1 MATTSADGFAA
12 ALQKIL
18 KEYQEDVSKNVNDLA
33 KKFTQK
39 GVKEVKSA
47 SGQFGGTG
55 KYASGWTSKFETG
68 RLSSQGIIYN
78 GKVPGLPHLLEKGH
92 AKRGGGRVAGREHIA
107 PVEQTLIEEFQK
119 AVEQGV

>member
-55 KYASGWTSKFETG
+55 TYASGWTSKFETG

-119 AVEQGV
+119 AVEHDI

>member
-1 MATTSADGFAA
+1 MAATSANGFAA

-119 AVEQGV
+119 AVEQGI

>member
-39 GVKEVKSA
+39 GVKEIKSA

-55 KYASGWTSKFETG
+55 KYTSGWTSKFETG

-119 AVEQGV
+119 AVEHDI

>member
-1 MATTSADGFAA
+1 MARTTTDGFSA

-18 KEYQEDVSKNVNDLA
+18 KEYQEDVSKNVDDLA

-55 KYASGWTSKFETG
+55 KYANGWTSKFESG

-78 GKVPGLPHLLEKGH
+78 NLAGLPHLLEKGH
-92 AKRGGGRVAGREHIA
+92 ANRGGGRTAGRVHIA
-107 PVEQTLIEEFQK
+107 PVEETLVKEFQK

>member
-55 KYASGWTSKFETG
+55 QYASGWTSKFETG